1 MSIDI
6 NSPLGR
12 RQLALKQQQAR
23 QSKTLQVPDESDNL
37 DVSMTSE
44 FQASMSDFDNFE
56 LPTTP
61 LPKETI
67 NKIESLTASNLQKM
81 KKEAEDKHQLPLNVR
96 SRLDILLKLKK
107 NTKVVKIDDI
117 SFTLKTLTQNEY
129 KDIWDDLLKDPPAN
143 QVSLSIEVKVRIL
156 AKAITHIDGQEAA
169 LVLGTSNFSE
179 MVAIYKEFQSEVID
193 LLDKEYKALKDPEE
207 IKPEEVQQVSEQIK
221 K

>member
-107 NTKVVKIDDI
+107 NTKVIKIDDI

>member
-107 NTKVVKIDDI
+107 NTKVIKIDDI

-169 LVLGTSNFSE
+169 LVLGTSDFSE